1 MSSIIDLMEVDPAKV
16 LSERD
21 LAFRDEQ
28 SAQSDAALAEALE
41 RRNAELRAMLSHLQD
56 ELRERERV
64 TSSYV
69 ALIEEQD
76 SLIQSLRQQGEALLY
91 STSWRVTKPLRSASA
106 TVRRI
111 LRR

>member
-1 MSSIIDLMEVDPAKV
+1 MEVDPAKV

-76 SLIQSLRQQGEALLY
+76 SLIQSLRQQGEALLD
-91 STSWRVTKPLRSASA
+91 STSWRVTKPLRSAST